1 MADQDN
7 LSEQW
12 VTELL
17 EKVGPLKEPPADM
30 AARVKA
36 SVRETWVEETT
47 SKQTPWVGWIAAAVA
62 ALSIGLVFTLQRPE
76 EIPGVATVDAGQHAI
91 EVLSDNQQWTRIS
104 NAELPE
110 GAIIRVNGNTAVSF
124 TFIDGMNVRATP
136 GTRLQLAS
144 SYEITLNKGSIYLDS
159 YDTEQPDPFTVTT
172 VFGTARDIGTQF
184 MVSLNDADAWSVQV
198 RDGQVTI
205 ADDDHRMSLRSGDAI
220 TISAGNDVSERSIST
235 HDTSWHWS
243 ETARPNYNIEDRYLN
258 DYLLW
263 VSRETGRELTF
274 GSESARESATRTRIH
289 GTIDGLSASKSL
301 KHVLETTDLQ
311 LVGSP
316 ESVIMV
322 DISH

>member
-144 SYEITLNKGSIYLDS
+144 SYEITL
-159 YDTEQPDPFTVTT
+159 
-172 VFGTARDIGTQF
+172 
-184 MVSLNDADAWSVQV
+184 
-198 RDGQVTI
+198 
-205 ADDDHRMSLRSGDAI
+205 
-220 TISAGNDVSERSIST
+220 
-235 HDTSWHWS
+235 
-243 ETARPNYNIEDRYLN
+243 
-258 DYLLW
+258 
-263 VSRETGRELTF
+263 
-274 GSESARESATRTRIH
+274 
-289 GTIDGLSASKSL
+289 
-301 KHVLETTDLQ
+301 
-311 LVGSP
+311 
-316 ESVIMV
+316 
-322 DISH
+322 